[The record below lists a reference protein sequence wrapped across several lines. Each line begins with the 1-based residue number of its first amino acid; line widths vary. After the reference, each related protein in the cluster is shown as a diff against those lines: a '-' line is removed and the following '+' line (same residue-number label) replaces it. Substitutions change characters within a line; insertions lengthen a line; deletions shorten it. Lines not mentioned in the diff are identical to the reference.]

1 MPGVPVVMKIVL
13 MPIEVLGIFTK
24 PFSLLIRLF
33 ANISAGHVIIMSL
46 IALIVTMKAT
56 MTTGGAF
63 GLSFVLSSFLMLI
76 ELLVA
81 FLQAFIFTML
91 SALFIGMAVQEHD
104 HH

>member
-1 MPGVPVVMKIVL
+1 MKIIL

-63 GLSFVLSSFLMLI
+63 GLSFALSTFLMLI

-91 SALFIGMAVQEHD
+91 SALFIGMAVQDHD